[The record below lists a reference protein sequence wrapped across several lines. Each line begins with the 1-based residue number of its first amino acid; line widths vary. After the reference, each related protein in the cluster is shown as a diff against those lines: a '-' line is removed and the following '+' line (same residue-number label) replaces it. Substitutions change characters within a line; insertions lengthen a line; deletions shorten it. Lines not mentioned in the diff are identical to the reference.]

1 MERYAIPKHLD
12 DPELIGFWTLDEFLV
27 MVTPFIWGILASHI
41 VIGLVFSTV
50 AWFGYRKL
58 RAGRSMAWILHYGYW
73 HLPGEFSA
81 MRSFPPSHLRVL
93 AG

>member
-1 MERYAIPKHLD
+1 MDRYAIPKHLD

-27 MVTPFIWGILASHI
+27 MVIPFVWGIMAQHI
-41 VIGLVFSTV
+41 VIGLIVSTA

-58 RAGRSMAWILHYGYW
+58 RAGRSMSWILHFGYW
-73 HLPGEFSA
+73 HLPGEFFGLKA
-81 MRSFPPSHLRVL
+81 FPPSHLRVL

>member
-27 MVTPFIWGILASHI
+27 MVAPFIWGILASHI

-58 RAGRSMAWILHYGYW
+58 RAGRSMSWILHFGYW
-73 HLPGEFSA
+73 NLPGEFFSLKCL
-81 MRSFPPSHLRVL
+81 PPSHLRVL